1 MFQNIF
7 SKTAGKKPACQPLP
21 CAVPHTEQ
29 RAYQLCFSN
38 CKEVKIVNRLFER
51 KISPSHGHC
60 VIPGNTAANS
70 DASPLL
76 LIQSSAAV
84 TAHVFRFQSF
94 SDEMLRLGSCLP
106 TRLVTHPLLLN
117 ASPSFEP
124 SWPRSGA
131 GTLQQAVGWMH
142 FVRMCHRLLRRLLY
156 CPSQEQMQDHS
167 TGSDIYVQLTL
178 NNS

>member
-1 MFQNIF
+1 MFYLRDVAAVAAWRSFKTCKGEFLFQNNF

-38 CKEVKIVNRLFER
+38 CKKVKIVNRLFER

-84 TAHVFRFQSF
+84 TAHVFSFQSF
-94 SDEMLRLGSCLP
+94 SDEMLRL
-106 TRLVTHPLLLN
+106 VTHPGAPLLLN

-124 SWPRSGA
+124 SGPRSGA

-142 FVRMCHRLLRRLLY
+142 FVRMCDRLLR
-156 CPSQEQMQDHS
+156 
-167 TGSDIYVQLTL
+167 
-178 NNS
+178 

>member
-1 MFQNIF
+1 MFYLRDVAAVAAWRSFKTCKGEFLFQNIF
-7 SKTAGKKPACQPLP
+7 SKTVGKKPACQPLP

-38 CKEVKIVNRLFER
+38 CKKVKIVNRLFER

-94 SDEMLRLGSCLP
+94 SDEMLRLGSCLLS
-106 TRLVTHPLLLN
+106 RLVTHPGAPLLLN

-124 SWPRSGA
+124 SGPRSGA

-142 FVRMCHRLLRRLLY
+142 FVRMSDRLLR
-156 CPSQEQMQDHS
+156 
-167 TGSDIYVQLTL
+167 
-178 NNS
+178 